1 MKNRAQIAPAG
12 HASTQPPAMSRR
24 RCLVLFAS
32 AATLP
37 LPVHG
42 KSTIPHTWNGVALGG
57 DVSVTLD
64 GFTATESARL
74 TDLAVMELHRLEGI
88 FSLHQPLSALSCL
101 NRKGSCAAA
110 PPELIDALAVCG
122 RLHEQSGGVFDPSV
136 QRLWEFY
143 DAQSQQSANNQ
154 TTKANFVAAQ
164 DSLGFDRVE
173 VSDRQ
178 ISLPDGM
185 SLTLNGIAQGI
196 VTDHIA
202 ELLRDAGARHTL
214 INLGEFRALGPK
226 ADGTAWQI
234 GLRDPNAAWRLSNVV
249 QLRGG
254 ALATSAGSGHKF
266 REGHHLIDPGTGKS
280 AAYYSSVTVAAPT
293 ATLADG
299 LSTAL
304 YLLPLPQAQE
314 LVGKFDSVAARFTL
328 SDGRFVT
335 TEGWGDLVL

>member
-12 HASTQPPAMSRR
+12 HASTQAPAMSRR

-122 RLHEQSGGVFDPSV
+122 RLHDQSGGVFDPSV